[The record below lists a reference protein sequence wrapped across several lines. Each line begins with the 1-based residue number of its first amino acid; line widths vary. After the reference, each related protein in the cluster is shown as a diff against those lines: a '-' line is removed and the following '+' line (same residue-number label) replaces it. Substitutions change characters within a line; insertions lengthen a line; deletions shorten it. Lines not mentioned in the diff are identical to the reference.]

1 MSPPPLTKPPFFPP
15 RAVDLARVSDPA
27 IEARYRR
34 KRLLVVD
41 DDASFRLRVA
51 QSASE
56 FWVEVVEVGS
66 CADARGELAGERA
79 FAAALLDVRLING
92 SGLDLYRAI
101 LARAVATQV
110 VFLTGYD
117 SHDLRREIE
126 DIGPARVHDKSRCSD
141 SDFLRQLFVQLGFSA
156 LPATE

>member
-1 MSPPPLTKPPFFPP
+1 MTKPPFFPP
-15 RAVDLARVSDPA
+15 SAGALARASDA
-27 IEARYRR
+27 GLEARYRR

-41 DDASFRLRVA
+41 DDPNFRLRVA

-66 CADARGELAGERA
+66 CAEARGELAADRS

-101 LARAVATQV
+101 IARAQATQV

-117 SHDLRREIE
+117 SHDLRKEIE
-126 DIGPARVHDKSRCSD
+126 AIGPARVHDKSRCSD
-141 SDFLRQLFVQLGFSA
+141 PAFLRQLFAQLGFSA
-156 LPATE
+156 MPSTE